1 MVINY
6 EGEAVEF
13 KETLPL
19 LPVRDLVV
27 YPFMI
32 LPLFVGR
39 ETSIKAVEESLN
51 NTGRL
56 IILASQ
62 KDITVETPAPSE
74 IYDLGTVAMIMRM
87 RKLPDGRIKILI
99 QGLTKARIKEFVS
112 TEPFYKVKAERIENI
127 PQEHSP
133 SSVEALSRTVKENLE
148 KVISLGKTLSPDI
161 LMVLEDIQDPGRLS
175 DLIASNLNL
184 RVSEAQKILEMLDPV
199 ERLDRINQILINEI
213 DVLVQQTRMKNNLK
227 EQLNKNTKDAFLKE
241 QIKAMKNDLG
251 EESSERNDEFAE
263 LKEKILGKKLF
274 QKIFIKL

>member
-62 KDITVETPAPSE
+62 KDMTVETPSPSE

-87 RKLPDGRIKILI
+87 RESK
-99 QGLTKARIKEFVS
+99 
-112 TEPFYKVKAERIENI
+112 
-127 PQEHSP
+127 
-133 SSVEALSRTVKENLE
+133 
-148 KVISLGKTLSPDI
+148 
-161 LMVLEDIQDPGRLS
+161 
-175 DLIASNLNL
+175 
-184 RVSEAQKILEMLDPV
+184 
-199 ERLDRINQILINEI
+199 
-213 DVLVQQTRMKNNLK
+213 
-227 EQLNKNTKDAFLKE
+227 FLFR
-241 QIKAMKNDLG
+241 A
-251 EESSERNDEFAE
+251 
-263 LKEKILGKKLF
+263 
-274 QKIFIKL
+274 